1 MNILE
6 LKKMYHHVKKEVN
19 PKENKSSVKKIKNL
33 FLNWGLDRQL
43 HQETQLGKRLIWQT
57 DTWTLKGKAKIVS

>member
-33 FLNWGLDRQL
+33 FLN
-43 HQETQLGKRLIWQT
+43 
-57 DTWTLKGKAKIVS
+57 